1 MAETHVISALTSKR
15 SELAGLV
22 AFHSKEIGRIAEEV
36 KALDAT
42 IKLFEPEYRINSIK
56 PKRYQRKSQFFKHG
70 EAHKLVLEILRD
82 AKVPISTLVIAE
94 EAQRRKGL
102 AIDDKV
108 LPAFKASIGGVLARQ
123 RTQGLITEIGKDTNA
138 RGQVFTFACAKVKT

>member
-15 SELAGLV
+15 SELAGV
-22 AFHSKEIGRIAEEV
+22 IAFHSKEIVRIAEEV

-42 IKLFEPEYRINSIK
+42 IKLFEPEYRINAIK
-56 PKRYQRKSQFFKHG
+56 PKRYQRKNQFFKQG
-70 EAHKLVLEILRD
+70 EAHKLILDILRD
-82 AKVPISTLVIAE
+82 AKTPISTPVIAE

-102 AIDDKV
+102 VIDDKA

-123 RTQGLITEIGKDTNA
+123 RALGLITEMGKDKGA
-138 RGQVFTFACAKVKT
+138 SVWAVA

>member
-15 SELAGLV
+15 SELAGVV
-22 AFHSKEIGRIAEEV
+22 AFHSKEIARIAEEV

-56 PKRYQRKSQFFKHG
+56 PKRYQRKNQFFKHG
-70 EAHKLVLEILRD
+70 EAHKLILDILRD
-82 AKVPISTLVIAE
+82 AKAPISTLVIAA

-102 AIDDKV
+102 VIDDKA
-108 LPAFKASIGGVLARQ
+108 PAAFKASIGGVLARQ
-123 RTQGLITEIGKDTNA
+123 RTLGLITEVGKDKGA
-138 RGQVFTFACAKVKT
+138 SVWAVA

>member
-70 EAHKLVLEILRD
+70 EDHKLVLEILRD
-82 AKVPISTLVIAE
+82 AKVPISTLVTGAMRPYYALLE
-94 EAQRRKGL
+94 KEG
-102 AIDDKV
+102 
-108 LPAFKASIGGVLARQ
+108 AF
-123 RTQGLITEIGKDTNA
+123 
-138 RGQVFTFACAKVKT
+138 

>member
-82 AKVPISTLVIAE
+82 AKVPISTLVTGAMRPYYALLE
-94 EAQRRKGL
+94 KEG
-102 AIDDKV
+102 
-108 LPAFKASIGGVLARQ
+108 AF
-123 RTQGLITEIGKDTNA
+123 
-138 RGQVFTFACAKVKT
+138 

>member
-15 SELAGLV
+15 SELAGV
-22 AFHSKEIGRIAEEV
+22 IAFHSKEIGRIAEEV

-42 IKLFEPEYRINSIK
+42 IKLFEPDYRINSIK
-56 PKRYQRKSQFFKHG
+56 PKRFQRKNQFFKHS

-82 AKVPISTLVIAE
+82 AKAPISTVVIAE

-102 AIDDKV
+102 VIDEKV
-108 LPAFKASIGGVLARQ
+108 LPAFKGSIGGVLARQ
-123 RTQGLITEIGKDTNA
+123 RSQGLITEVGKDNGA
-138 RGQVFTFACAKVKT
+138 SVWAVA

>member
-15 SELAGLV
+15 SELAGV
-22 AFHSKEIGRIAEEV
+22 IAFHSKEIGRIAEEV

-56 PKRYQRKSQFFKHG
+56 PKRHHRKNQFFKHG

-82 AKVPISTLVIAE
+82 AKAPISTAVIAE
-94 EAQRRKGL
+94 EAQSRKGL
-102 AIDDKV
+102 EFDDKT
-108 LPAFKASIGGVLARQ
+108 LAAFKSSIGGVLARQ
-123 RTQGLITEIGKDTNA
+123 RTQGLITEVGKDKGA
-138 RGQVFTFACAKVKT
+138 SVWVVA